1 VAGNER
7 RSRATRRPRDT
18 SWERVAGWYDG
29 WVGSGGSRYHQRLA
43 IPAVLRLL
51 GPNRGEA
58 ILDVGAGQG
67 VLAPAIVSA
76 GARYTG
82 VDASRRLVD
91 ASRRYHGRLG
101 RFLVADVRHLDA
113 VRDLRPGSQDAAVFM
128 LSIQDMAPLDEV
140 LSSVARALRPA
151 SRIVILMTHPAFRV
165 PRHSGWGLDPERKLL
180 YRRVDSYLT
189 DMAVPMKSLRGEP
202 PTRSFH
208 RPIGAY
214 VNGLARLGF
223 AVDALEEIPD
233 LAADDRPGRHTL
245 GERDNRDIPL
255 FLGLRAVRCDARMA
269 SPLEVDQRSIDRRS
283 ARR

>member
-1 VAGNER
+1 VAGHER
-7 RSRATRRPRDT
+7 HSRAARPAPDT

-51 GPNRGEA
+51 GPQPGEA

-67 VLAPAIVSA
+67 VLAPAVAMA

-82 VDASRRLVD
+82 VDASPRLIV
-91 ASRRYHGRLG
+91 AARHHLAHLG
-101 RFLVADVRHLDA
+101 RFLVADARHLESA
-113 VRDLRPGSQDAAVFM
+113 RDLQPRSHDAAVF
-128 LSIQDMAPLDEV
+128 LFSIQDMAPLDEV
-140 LSSVARALRPA
+140 LWSVERLLRPA

-165 PRHSGWGLDPERKLL
+165 PRHSGWGFDPDRKLV

-189 DMAVPMKSLRGEP
+189 GMAVPMKSLRGEP

-208 RPIGAY
+208 RPISVY

-223 AVDALEEIPD
+223 AVEAMEEIPD
-233 LAADDRPGRHTL
+233 LTPDERPGRSVQRSP
-245 GERDNRDIPL
+245 GNPDIPL
-255 FLGLRAVRCDARMA
+255 FLGLRAVR
-269 SPLEVDQRSIDRRS
+269 RR
-283 ARR
+283 

>member
-7 RSRATRRPRDT
+7 RSRATRPRDT

-43 IPAVLRLL
+43 IPAVLGLL
-51 GPNRGEA
+51 RPKPGEA

-67 VLAPAIVSA
+67 VLAPAIASA

-82 VDASRRLVD
+82 VDASTRLIDAARR
-91 ASRRYHGRLG
+91 RHGGLG
-101 RFLVADVRHLDA
+101 RFLVADARHLDA
-113 VRDLRPGSQDAAVFM
+113 VRDLPRGSQDAAVFM

-140 LSSVARALRPA
+140 LSSVARSLRHA

-165 PRHSGWGLDPERKLL
+165 PRHSGWGLDTHRKLAF
-180 YRRVDSYLT
+180 RRVDSYLT
-189 DMAVPMKSLRGEP
+189 EMAVPMKSLRGEP

-214 VNGLARLGF
+214 VKALARLGF

-233 LAADDRPGRHTL
+233 LFADDRPGRQMS
-245 GERDNRDIPL
+245 GEPGNRDIPL
-255 FLGLRAVRCDARMA
+255 FLGLRAVRCDGPTA
-269 SPLEVDQRSIDRRS
+269 SPLDVDQRSVDRRS